1 MVTKQGETVV
11 MLGLVAEAGVTWGV
25 FDSHTRVRDGHHIV
39 SLWFWFC
46 SSPIAPSSHPILSA
60 RLQVWQDG
68 DSSALYTFADADG
81 LKLYMDV
88 VFPVMHD
95 IPMYNMFNAFVVALI
110 DATAA
115 ADNGSDGDNGDE
127 AGDEAG
133 AADDG

>member
-1 MVTKQGETVV
+1 M
-11 MLGLVAEAGVTWGV
+11 
-25 FDSHTRVRDGHHIV
+25 
-39 SLWFWFC
+39 
-46 SSPIAPSSHPILSA
+46 
-60 RLQVWQDG
+60 QVWQDG